1 MRMNIGILGAGNV
14 GKSLGKGLAMAGHR
28 VLISS
33 RDPHDP
39 KHSSW
44 KQETGESGGVTSFDA
59 AARFGEIIIIALPWS
74 CLKDVVETVDPV
86 YLKNKTVIDVNNA
99 IYFDNGPR
107 LLLVDTSAGEIVQK
121 LLPESHVVKTLNT
134 VSDKIMSQPIF
145 KEGIPIMFLSGN
157 NISSKNQVSALLKD
171 LGWFTIV
178 DLGDI
183 RQSRLQ
189 ESIMLACVISEIQ
202 LQSPGS
208 AFSLLTH

>member
-1 MRMNIGILGAGNV
+1 MNIGILGAGNV
-14 GKSLGKGLAMAGHR
+14 GKTLGKGLAMTGHR

-44 KQETGESGGVTSFDA
+44 KQEAGESAGISSFND

-74 CLKDVVETVDPV
+74 CLKDVVETIDPV

-99 IYFDNGPR
+99 VHFDNGPR

-121 LLPESHVVKTLNT
+121 LLPECHVVKTLNT
-134 VSDKIMSQPIF
+134 VSDKIMSRPTF
-145 KEGIPIMFLSGN
+145 KEGTPIMFISGN
-157 NISSKNQVSALLKD
+157 NIPSKSQVSALLTD
-171 LGWFTIV
+171 LGWLRIV
-178 DLGDI
+178 DLGDN

-208 AFSLLTH
+208 AFTLLTH